1 MFLSYLAKTQGVATS
16 TALLYTH
23 EVVAFLYETSAQHIS
38 LPGPEKFDELSLPL
52 QDPDGQNLNV
62 ILHIDGEIVR

>member
-1 MFLSYLAKTQGVATS
+1 
-16 TALLYTH
+16 
-23 EVVAFLYETSAQHIS
+23 VAFLYETFAQHIS
-38 LPGPEKFDELSLPL
+38 LPGPEEFDELSLPL